1 MTALQVS
8 GVFGNGRIVVEG
20 NKLAF
25 SFVCDLVSLLAPA
38 ASASCFPS
46 PLLLPFRLLALSPSL
61 SLPLCSPT
69 FERDRVICVA
79 VTAVDSCAQRL
90 GAMVAD
96 GEYRWPCR

>member
-20 NKLAF
+20 NKLAL

-46 PLLLPFRLLALSPSL
+46 LLLLLFRLLALSPSL
-61 SLPLCSPT
+61 SLPLRST
-69 FERDRVICVA
+69 AFEKDWFICVA
-79 VTAVDSCAQRL
+79 VTVVDLCAQRL

-96 GEYRWPCR
+96 GEY